1 MNYKN
6 DAAAARAGLC
16 TMRII
21 VVVVAV
27 VVVVVVALDKTRT

>member
-27 VVVVVVALDKTRT
+27 VVVVVVVLDKTRT

>member
-1 MNYKN
+1 MIHNSKN

-21 VVVVAV
+21 VVVAV
-27 VVVVVVALDKTRT
+27 VVVVVVLDKTRT